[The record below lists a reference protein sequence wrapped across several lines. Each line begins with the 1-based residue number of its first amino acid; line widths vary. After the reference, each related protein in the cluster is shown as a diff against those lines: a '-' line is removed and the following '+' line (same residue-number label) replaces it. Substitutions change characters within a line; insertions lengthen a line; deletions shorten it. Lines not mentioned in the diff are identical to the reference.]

1 MKKILLL
8 ITFFALNSFAANLKI
23 GTVNVSKLLE
33 KAPQVVASSQEIAK
47 KFKPIETEIL
57 ALIDK
62 LNAMNGKYNKNKS
75 IMSSDKAR
83 ETERKIIALKKRIQR
98 KRGDV
103 QEEINIA
110 KTQALQKIQD
120 LINES
125 ITFVSKRDKYDLV
138 IYEGIAFN
146 SDKSDMTDLV
156 LQRLKSI
163 AN

>member
-8 ITFFALNSFAANLKI
+8 ITFLTLNSFAANLKI

-47 KFKPIETEIL
+47 KFKPVETEIL
-57 ALIDK
+57 ALINK
-62 LNAMNGKYNKNKS
+62 LNAMTDKYNKNKS

-83 ETERKIIALKKRIQR
+83 ITERKIIALKKKIQR

-156 LQRLKSI
+156 LQRLKSV

>member
-1 MKKILLL
+1 MKKIILL
-8 ITFFALNSFAANLKI
+8 IAIFSLNSFAANIKI

-33 KAPQVVASSQEIAK
+33 KAPQVVKSSQEIAN

-57 ALIDK
+57 ALINK
-62 LNAMNGKYNKNKS
+62 LNAQNDKYNKNKS

-83 ETERKIIALKKRIQR
+83 ETERDLLALKKQIQR

-138 IYEGIAFN
+138 IYEGIAYN

-156 LQRLKSI
+156 LKRLKAI
-163 AN
+163 DI